1 MSAGSPDTTTGSST
15 GSKDSFVHLHV
26 HTEYSMLDGAARLGA
41 LTERAAELGMPAVA
55 MTDHGNVFGAYEF
68 YSKAKKAGV
77 KPIIGIE
84 AYFTPNIS
92 RHERK
97 RVNFYGGGP
106 DDVSSRGAY
115 THMTLLSESTQG
127 MHNLFRISTGAWRDG
142 FFQHPRADRD
152 LLSQHSQGIIGTTGC
167 PSGEIQVHLRHGNYA
182 AARQTA
188 ADFQDILGRE
198 NYFLELM
205 DHGLDIENRVRDGL
219 LRLAGDLK
227 IPMLATNDS
236 HYVMREDAKSQE
248 HLLCI
253 NSGSTMDIPAG
264 DGPGQ
269 RFAFSGDGYYLK
281 SAAEMRALWVDKYDL
296 REACDNTLLIAERCE
311 VEFSEAP
318 GKYMPKFPCPEGEN
332 EDSWM
337 VKEVERGLKARYPG
351 GVPEASRK
359 QAEFELGVIMQM
371 GFPGYFLVVADFIN
385 WAKNNGIRVG
395 PGRGSG
401 AGSMVAYAM
410 RITDL
415 DPLVHGLIFE
425 RFLNPDRVSMP
436 DFDIDFDERRRG
448 EVIKYVTDKYGDD
461 RVSYIVTYG
470 TIKAKQAVKDSSRI
484 LGYPFAMGDRITKA
498 MPAAVMGKD
507 VPLQEIFDPQHKRY
521 GEGGEFRT
529 LYDGDA
535 DVKKVVDTAIGIEG
549 LKRQWGVHAAGVIM
563 SSEPLLDIIPL
574 LKRPSDGA
582 MITQFDYPT
591 CENLGLIKM
600 DFLGLRN
607 LTVLDDCVNNI
618 RANRGVELVLEDLTL
633 DDPEAYQLLGTGNTL
648 GVFQLDGG
656 AMRGLLRLMRPD
668 NFEDISAVLALYR
681 PGPMGVDSHTNYAL
695 RKNGKQE
702 STPIH
707 PELEEPLQE
716 ILGQTYGLIVY
727 QEQVMAVAQKLAGY
741 TLGQADLLRRA
752 MGKKKKEVLDAEYI
766 PFSDGMKANG
776 YSPAAIK
783 ALWDVLVPFSDYAFN
798 KAHTAAYGLIS
809 YWTAYLKQH
818 YAAEYMAALLT
829 SVKDDKDKMAI
840 YLNECRRMKIQVLP
854 PDVNESAATFTP
866 VGTDIRF
873 GLTAIRNV
881 GANVVDGVVGA
892 REEKGRYTDFNDFMS
907 KVPALVCNKR
917 VIESL
922 VKAGAFDEMKHR
934 RKSLVA
940 VHETA
945 VDQYVDIKRNEAIGQ
960 DSLFA
965 GLDDAEDGGAAF
977 GVTVT
982 IPEIEEWDKMTL
994 LGHERDMLGLYVS
1007 DHPLLGLEHVLST
1020 GTDCTIGQ
1028 LMLDEDRP
1036 HGSTLTIS
1044 GLITSVNRKITKRGD
1059 AWATITLE
1067 DLDGAIEVLLFPSS
1081 YQLASPYLI
1090 EDAIVRVKGQL
1101 SRDKEQPELRGQELT
1116 VPDLSTGPGGP
1127 TGPVT
1132 ISLPSTRCTAPVIE
1146 QLKDVLGAHP
1156 GLTEVRLRLLAR
1168 ESTKVMRLDDRLRVT
1183 PTSALFADLK
1193 QLLGPG
1199 CLTG

>member
-1 MSAGSPDTTTGSST
+1 MSAGSPGSTTGSST

-26 HTEYSMLDGAARLGA
+26 HTEYSMLDGAARLTD
-41 LTERAAELGMPAVA
+41 LTERAAELEMPAVA

-152 LLSQHSQGIIGTTGC
+152 LLSQHSQGVIGTTGC
-167 PSGEIQVHLRHGNYA
+167 PSGEVQVHLRHGNYA

-219 LRLAGDLK
+219 LRLAQDLK
-227 IPMLATNDS
+227 IPLLATNDS
-236 HYVMREDAKSQE
+236 HYVRREDAKSQE

-448 EVIKYVTDKYGDD
+448 EVIRYVTDKYGDD

-507 VPLQEIFDPQHKRY
+507 VPLQEVFDPQHKRY
-521 GEGGEFRT
+521 GEGGEFRA

-563 SSEPLLDIIPL
+563 SSEPLLDIIPM
-574 LKRPSDGA
+574 LKRPADGA

-607 LTVLDDCVNNI
+607 LTVLDDCINNI
-618 RANRGVELVLEDLTL
+618 RANRGEELVLEDLEL
-633 DDPEAYQLLGTGNTL
+633 DDLASYQLLGTGNTL

-656 AMRGLLRLMRPD
+656 AMRALLRLMRPD

-752 MGKKKKEVLDAEYI
+752 MGKKKKEVLDAEYV

-866 VGTDIRF
+866 VGGDIRF

-881 GANVVDGVVGA
+881 GANVVDLVVKA
-892 REEKGRYTDFNDFMS
+892 RVERGRFEDFNDFMD
-907 KVPALVCNKR
+907 KIPLQACNKR
-917 VIESL
+917 VIDSL
-922 VKAGAFDEMKHR
+922 ARGGAFDEMKHR
-934 RKSLVA
+934 RKAIVSI
-940 VHETA
+940 
-945 VDQYVDIKRNEAIGQ
+945 VDDTVDRFVDAKKNTEGGQ
-960 DSLFA
+960 DSMFDLLDATEVGSA
-965 GLDDAEDGGAAF
+965 GTQVEVPD
-977 GVTVT
+977 
-982 IPEIEEWDKMTL
+982 IEEWDKMTL

-1036 HGSTLTIS
+1036 HGTTLTIS

-1081 YQLASPYLI
+1081 YQLASPYLV

-1116 VPDLSTGPGGP
+1116 VPDLSSGPGGP

-1132 ISLPSTRCTAPVIE
+1132 ITLPSTRCTAPVIE
-1146 QLKDVLGAHP
+1146 QLKDVLGTHP
-1156 GLTEVRLRLLAR
+1156 GLTEVRLRLLSR

-1183 PTSALFADLK
+1183 PTPALFADLK